1 MKRRDFLNSGM
12 AAGIAVGTV
21 PSVMAMDN
29 KKSRSPNDKVR
40 LGIIGL
46 GGRGTVLLKDILNLS
61 GVEISALCDIVEE
74 NLIKA
79 QDLVMQSGQPRPAG
93 YGDDHYSYLEM
104 LEKEDLDG
112 TVIATSWEWHLPIS
126 IDCMKAGVYS
136 AFEVGPASSVNQC
149 WRLVRTY
156 EETGVPCMLL
166 ENYCYFRENMMVLNM
181 VRQGLFGELIHCKCG
196 YGHDLRKR
204 LVLGK
209 GTGPNPLSNSNS
221 VAKGEGDYRSMHN
234 QYREGELYPTHGIGP
249 VAQFLGIQRGNR
261 FSYLT
266 STATKVRG
274 LGKWS
279 EENLPPGHPRREI
292 NWKQGDIVTT
302 TIKCQNGES
311 VVITFDT
318 RLPRPTS
325 LMYLI

>member
-1 MKRRDFLNSGM
+1 
-12 AAGIAVGTV
+12 
-21 PSVMAMDN
+21 
-29 KKSRSPNDKVR
+29 
-40 LGIIGL
+40 
-46 GGRGTVLLKDILNLS
+46 
-61 GVEISALCDIVEE
+61 
-74 NLIKA
+74 
-79 QDLVMQSGQPRPAG
+79 
-93 YGDDHYSYLEM
+93 
-104 LEKEDLDG
+104 
-112 TVIATSWEWHLPIS
+112 
-126 IDCMKAGVYS
+126 
-136 AFEVGPASSVNQC
+136 
-149 WRLVRTY
+149 
-156 EETGVPCMLL
+156 MLL

-325 LMYLI
+325 FMYLVQGTSGIWQDELGAVYIEGRSPGSHKWEPISNYQEEFEHPLWKKYLADEQYGQSGHRGTDYLELRDFIESIRNGRNTPIDVYDAAAWRAIGPLSETSISMGSHPVEFPDFTDGKWMTNRPVFGVNEDY